1 MMQLPMQT
9 PRGLDDHLVRALHQ
23 VKPDVVSA
31 GALEQPCL
39 LDRDLAVDRL
49 MLENDAT
56 WPVRRDPVARQLP
69 DKERDDK
76 QHNHQGGGDEQ
87 DLTLPLRG
95 YGDGMQ
101 APDVAWPTTTRS
113 TSPGGTQTEASARDR
128 PPRALSARVRR
139 TGTVRTPT
147 G

>member
-1 MMQLPMQT
+1 MQT

-69 DKERDDK
+69 DKERDDE
-76 QHNHQGGGDEQ
+76 QHDHECGGDEE
-87 DLTLPLRG
+87 DLTLLLRG
-95 YGDGMQ
+95 CRD
-101 APDVAWPTTTRS
+101 
-113 TSPGGTQTEASARDR
+113 GTQ
-128 PPRALSARVRR
+128 PP
-139 TGTVRTPT
+139 
-147 G
+147 